1 MEDAKDFAKIAN
13 DYARGAVADKK
24 GKTHSLYVRQA
35 AKRHL
40 SDLKKQRRKAYPYKF
55 DPWYANDVCDVGEK
69 MPHVKGKW
77 SEDNLIVLEPAQIF
91 WLACIF
97 GWRKKSDETRRFT
110 QVYIEVARK
119 NAKSTLMAIVAHYC
133 QNCEGEVGPEIYIAA
148 TTGAQADKVFQPAR
162 LMALKTPEM
171 IEAFGLKVW
180 ARSIESVD
188 NGGFMQPINSKAST
202 QDGHNPHAV
211 ILDEFHAHKDRA
223 LYDVMDSAMGA
234 RTNPLMAIIT
244 TAGFNLSSAC
254 YELRQLFI
262 KMLAGVVEL
271 DHVFAVIYTLDE
283 GDDPF
288 DEAVWIKANPLL
300 GVSVQLD
307 YIRAKAKE
315 ALSNPGSEGNFKTKH
330 LNIWLNAA
338 GAWLNAAQWA
348 ACSDES
354 LELDDFI
361 GHVTG
366 IGIDLAD
373 KDDIAA
379 LVVEAYKDDVVYW
392 FVRFYIPEDMV
403 ILREKEQA
411 DLYQTWVD
419 QGFVIA
425 TPGDFIDHAVIE
437 ADLRALCE
445 KTGFNEP
452 IFDQYGG
459 AEIMVS
465 RLNEDGIEAK
475 KLPKNAKYYTDPAK
489 DLEARVK
496 VRKFR
501 HTGNPVMNWM
511 ASNVVVDRRVDGSLL
526 PKKERANSS
535 LKIDGIDAGLMASW
549 LRLQAIEEDN
559 TDDWI
564 ASLKNEPADQSN
576 NIP

>member
-1 MEDAKDFAKIAN
+1 MASAKPKDFVDRAN
-13 DYARGAVADKK
+13 AYARAAVRDKK
-24 GKTHSLYVRQA
+24 GKVYCQKVRQA
-35 AKRHL
+35 CQRHL
-40 SDLKKQRRKAYPYKF
+40 DDLKKARKKDYPFKF
-55 DPWYANDVCDVGEK
+55 DRWHGNDICEFAEL
-69 MPHVKGKW
+69 MPHVQAFTG
-77 SEDNLIVLEPAQIF
+77 LIELEPAQIF
-91 WLACIF
+91 WLVCIF
-97 GWRKKSDETRRFT
+97 GWRKKKNGTRRFSHA
-110 QVYIEVARK
+110 YIEVGRK
-119 NAKSTLMAIVAHYC
+119 NAKSTLAAIISFYC
-133 QNCEGEVGPEIYIAA
+133 QNCEGEVGPDIYIAA
-148 TTGAQADKVFQPAR
+148 TTRKQADKVFKPLKQMATR
-162 LMALKTPEM
+162 LPEM
-171 IEAFGLKVW
+171 CAHFGLKIW
-180 ARSIESVD
+180 ADSIEGSD
-188 NGGFMQPINSKAST
+188 GGSIQPINSKAET
-202 QDGHNPHAV
+202 QDGHSPHLTV
-211 ILDEFHAHKDRA
+211 LDELHAHKKRG
-223 LYDVMDSAMGA
+223 LFDVMDSATGA
-234 RTNPLMAIIT
+234 RFNPLLLMIT
-244 TAGFNLSSAC
+244 TAGFDLNGVC
-254 YELRQLFI
+254 FELRTLYG
-262 KMLAGVVEL
+262 KMLDGIVEL
-271 DHVFAVIYTLDE
+271 DHVFCIIYTLDE

-288 DEAVWIKANPLL
+288 DPAVWIKANPLL
-300 GVSVQLD
+300 DVAIQLD
-307 YIRAKAKE
+307 YLKGQAE
-315 ALSNPGSEGNFKTKH
+315 AAQHSPELQGNFKTKH

-475 KLPKNAKYYTDPAK
+475 KLPKNAKHYTDPAK